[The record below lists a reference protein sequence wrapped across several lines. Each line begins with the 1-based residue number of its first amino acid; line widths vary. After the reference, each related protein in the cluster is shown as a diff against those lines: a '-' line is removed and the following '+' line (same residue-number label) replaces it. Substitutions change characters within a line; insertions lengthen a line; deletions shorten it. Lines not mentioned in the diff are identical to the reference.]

1 MIKKNH
7 DIFYAL
13 IVFLIA
19 HKLKKK
25 HNLILQ
31 EAVSL
36 KSILRVACLLVALI
50 EKNVYELFILTWV
63 KKNQRL

>member
-25 HNLILQ
+25 HNLNLQ

-50 EKNVYELFILTWV
+50 EKKCIRIIYSYLG
-63 KKNQRL
+63 